1 MPLYRAALD
10 GGLDPEHEPLAVIQL
25 ASSLRNVGEAA
36 QAVALLEAMRVQLPT
51 RLVRRATTGP
61 PPARRR

>member
-1 MPLYRAALD
+1 MSLMD
-10 GGLDPEHEPLAVIQL
+10 GGQP
-25 ASSLRNVGEAA
+25 
-36 QAVALLEAMRVQLPT
+36 EAMRVQLPT